1 MLSVFPSSP
10 VEKVIIATI
19 FQSYVIVIEQDIYR
33 YKHATSSGNLRAH
46 LSNEHGIDAAS
57 KNRDIKQ
64 RKLSEMFGL
73 KDKTTTEGS
82 SGSQVSHS

>member
-1 MLSVFPSSP
+1 MFPSSP
-10 VEKVIIATI
+10 VEKVYIATI
-19 FQSYVIVIEQDIYR
+19 FQSYVIVIEQDLYR
-33 YKHATSSGNLRAH
+33 YKLQATSSGNLRAH